1 MLSYPI
7 RIVVLVALLAVPRPL
22 APIETG
28 RIEGHVRDAGS
39 GTPVASVQVLV
50 VGTSRS
56 AITNDSGYYLIA
68 DVPVGTYTVRAR
80 FIGYAAA
87 QVQGVRVNPT
97 QTVTVDLTMQASP
110 VALAEAVVSGAVAAK
125 AARGYARRDA
135 YAPSPPPEPW
145 RIQRQ
150 PGNREQYDKIDE
162 NPFLAVSAHPLST
175 FSIDVDRASYSN
187 VRRFITQGQLPPKD
201 AVRIEELVNYFPYNY
216 AEPNGAAPVAIS
228 AEVSPAPWTPG
239 HRLVRIGLQAKRIHT
254 GGLPPSNFVFL
265 LDVSGSMMPPNKL
278 PLLKAAFRLLVN
290 ELRAR
295 DRVAIVVYAGSA
307 GLVLPSTP
315 GDQKNKI
322 LDAIDRLE
330 AGGSTAGGEGIR
342 RAYDEAVANFVRGGN
357 NRVILATD
365 GDFNVGVSSDAE
377 MVRLIEEK
385 RQTGVFLTV
394 LGFGEGNLQAAK
406 MEKLADHGNGNY
418 AYIDNILEARKV
430 LVHELGGTL
439 YTVAKDVKIQVEFNP
454 AKVRAYRLIG
464 YENRLL
470 ADEDFTDDTK
480 DAGEIG
486 SGHSVTALYEVVPVG
501 SASDATARVPDS
513 LRYQTAREARD
524 PASGPELLFVKI
536 RYKQPEGERSR
547 ELALAVLDQPS
558 GAASHDLQFQTAVV
572 EFGLLLRQSEHRGAA
587 DIERVIAAAREATGP
602 DPEGYRAEFVRLAEA
617 ARALGL
623 ARAAATR

>member
-175 FSIDVDRASYSN
+175 FSLPIYRASYSN

-394 LGFGEGNLQAAK
+394 LGVGELLHLRRLEVA
-406 MEKLADHGNGNY
+406 LADAQHG
-418 AYIDNILEARKV
+418 EE
-430 LVHELGGTL
+430 HT
-439 YTVAKDVKIQVEFNP
+439 
-454 AKVRAYRLIG
+454 RL
-464 YENRLL
+464 
-470 ADEDFTDDTK
+470 T
-480 DAGEIG
+480 
-486 SGHSVTALYEVVPVG
+486 
-501 SASDATARVPDS
+501 
-513 LRYQTAREARD
+513 
-524 PASGPELLFVKI
+524 LLF
-536 RYKQPEGERSR
+536 
-547 ELALAVLDQPS
+547 DQPDHFRIARH
-558 GAASHDLQFQTAVV
+558 GRERREDPGRV
-572 EFGLLLRQSEHRGAA
+572 E
-587 DIERVIAAAREATGP
+587 
-602 DPEGYRAEFVRLAEA
+602 
-617 ARALGL
+617 
-623 ARAAATR
+623 